1 MMKLILKREVENL
14 GDAGDVVDV
23 KPGYARNY
31 LIPHGFAYEASPANV
46 RRLEEE
52 RQRSETRGKKG
63 YLEARRRAS
72 QLEGLSLTFHALA
85 GVEGKLFGSV
95 TSADVS
101 DRANESGLDFELDR
115 RQIVLTEPLKQLGV
129 FSVPVRLH
137 ADVEVEIEVQIERG
151 E

>member
-52 RQRSETRGKKG
+52 RQRSETRGKKD

>member
-52 RQRSETRGKKG
+52 RQRSETRGKKD

-85 GVEGKLFGSV
+85 GGEGKLFGSV